1 MHRFIQLILMN
12 TGSAEDQVLLAACQF
27 IQVDIVCGSYI
38 RECLKEHEKTEMIL
52 QIIGTWWNNI
62 TPEIIGTWWNNI
74 TPEIIGTWWNNN
86 TPKIIGTWW
95 NNITPEITGT
105 WWNNITPETQVQRL
119 WAAGNNKE
127 KYKY

>member
-1 MHRFIQLILMN
+1 MK

-74 TPEIIGTWWNNN
+74 TPE
-86 TPKIIGTWW
+86 
-95 NNITPEITGT
+95 
-105 WWNNITPETQVQRL
+105 TQVQRL